1 MDQSRSRAAARA
13 AKLLAL
19 ASSPNPHEAAAARE
33 AARRIMLEHGLS
45 EAEVLAGC
53 DDDLGEVSL
62 GGSERG
68 STWRFVLATAAA
80 RYCGCE
86 AVALLVRGRRKV
98 RVVGRR
104 GDARHASEIFRSVIS
119 LVSQLERE
127 VARAVEAGEVSL
139 DPGDAA
145 LAAES
150 FRLGAASAL
159 AALLGAA
166 ARARGP
172 GEAAP
177 RVADP
182 SPEAGVLAR
191 VASRPESGGPS
202 VGRYEPETVSPD
214 LEEDADW
221 DFYELGFTMVRGAEV
236 LEDGT
241 VRIRDHRQ
249 RSGT

>member
-19 ASSPNPHEAAAARE
+19 AASPNPHEAGAARE
-33 AARRIMLEHGLS
+33 AARRIMSEHGLTQD
-45 EAEVLAGC
+45 EVLAGG

-80 RYCGCE
+80 RFCGCE
-86 AVALLVRGRRKV
+86 AVALLSRGRRKV

-104 GDARHASEIFRSVIS
+104 GDARHASEIFRSATS

-127 VARAVEAGEVSL
+127 VARAVEAGDVLL
-139 DPGDAA
+139 DAGDAA

-159 AALLGAA
+159 AALFGVA
-166 ARARGP
+166 ARERDP
-172 GEAAP
+172 
-177 RVADP
+177 ADP
-182 SPEAGVLAR
+182 PPPPEAGVLAR
-191 VASRPESGGPS
+191 VALPPGAGGPA

-214 LEEDADW
+214 LEDDADW

-241 VRIRDHRQ
+241 VRMRTFRR